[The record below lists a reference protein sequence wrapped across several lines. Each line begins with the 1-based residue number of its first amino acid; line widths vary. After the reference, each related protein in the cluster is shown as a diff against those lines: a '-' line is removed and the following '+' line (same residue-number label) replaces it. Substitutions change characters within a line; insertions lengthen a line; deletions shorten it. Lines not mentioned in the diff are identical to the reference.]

1 MSGYMGK
8 LLVVDLTSGELKDEP
23 LDPTTAHNFVGG
35 AGYAARYL
43 YDELGPDTDPL
54 GSENTLMFMTGPLV
68 GTHAPSCGR
77 HSVCAISPLTGIWG
91 ESNSGGFW
99 GAELRFSGYDGIVV
113 RGRSEK
119 PVWLSIV
126 EGQPPVLHDAA
137 DLWGL
142 DTYETQ
148 QRLRDE
154 LGDKKVRVAC
164 IGPAGEN
171 LVLYSAIMN
180 DRGRAAGRTG
190 MGAVMGSKNLKAI
203 AVRGK
208 QRVPLADKEAFGR
221 TAKQALKIVM
231 DDVISQVLQQ
241 MGTTNLVDM
250 SIMWGSLPN
259 KYWTQARFDDA
270 TNLSGVS
277 MMETILTRA
286 VPCYGCAVACG
297 REVSLAD
304 TAYGTGDHTLL
315 EGGLVDGPEYE
326 TVAML
331 GSMLL
336 VDDLPGVTYAG
347 HLCNRYGM
355 DTISAGSAI
364 SLAYLL
370 YERGFLTAGDTGGL
384 PLKWGNIETA
394 HTLLELI
401 ARRQGLGDLLAQGAE
416 RFAAH
421 YGAPDLA
428 VHVNGLDL
436 PAHDPRAISGMGL
449 AYATSPRGACHMQGD
464 MYIVEL
470 GLTLVEAGIEP
481 GSSRFVSRGRA
492 PVVANLQDWRTLY
505 NSAIMCAFV
514 NPTAPLLARLLGA
527 ATGGPSDVESW
538 QRAGERIFQL
548 KRAFNNRLGVRRG
561 NDRLPERL
569 LLPMANGTEGRRPR
583 MDILL
588 EEYYQHRDWD
598 WQTGRPSPQRLES
611 LGLGDVVEELWGSS
625 L

>member
-23 LDPTTAHNFVGG
+23 IDSTMAHNFVGG

-54 GSENTLMFMTGPLV
+54 GPENTLMFMTGPLV
-68 GTHAPSCGR
+68 GTRAPSCGR

-126 EGQPPVLHDAA
+126 EGQPPALQDAA

-154 LGDKKVRVAC
+154 LGDQKVRVAS

-208 QRVPLADKEAFGR
+208 QRVPLADKEAFGQ

-231 DDVISQVLQQ
+231 DDVISQVIHQ
-241 MGTTNLVDM
+241 MGTANLVDM

-259 KYWTQARFDDA
+259 KYWSQARFDDA
-270 TNLSGVS
+270 TNLSGIS

-297 REVSLAD
+297 REVTLKD
-304 TAYGTGDHTLL
+304 TPYGV
-315 EGGLVDGPEYE
+315 EVVDGPEYE

-336 VDDLPGVTYAG
+336 VDDLPGVAYAG
-347 HLCNRYGM
+347 HLCNRFGL
-355 DTISAGSAI
+355 DTISAGSSI

-370 YERGFLTAGDTGGL
+370 YERGFLTASDTGGL
-384 PLKWGNIETA
+384 PLRWGDIEAA
-394 HTLLELI
+394 HTLLEMI
-401 ARRQGLGDLLAQGAE
+401 ARREGLGDVLAEGTKRIAARYGAE
-416 RFAAH
+416 
-421 YGAPDLA
+421 DLA
-428 VHVNGLDL
+428 VHINGLEP
-436 PAHDPRAISGMGL
+436 PAWDPRAASGM
-449 AYATSPRGACHMQGD
+449 AVVYATAPRGACHMQGD
-464 MYIVEL
+464 MYLVDM
-470 GLTLVEAGIEP
+470 GLTIPEVGIFP
-481 GSSRFVSRGRA
+481 GGRFKTRGKSEIAAR
-492 PVVANLQDWRTLY
+492 LQDWRTLY
-505 NSAIMCAFV
+505 NSAIMCMFI
-514 NPTAPLLARLLGA
+514 NPTAPVLVQLLSA
-527 ATGGPSDVESW
+527 ATGWSSDIVWW
-538 QRAGERIFQL
+538 QRTGERIWNL

-561 NDRLPERL
+561 NDRIPERML
-569 LLPMANGTEGRRPR
+569 IPMSNGSRGRTPR
-583 MDILL
+583 MEMLL
-588 EEYYQHRDWD
+588 EEYYAWREWD
-598 WQTGRPSPQRLES
+598 WKTGKPSRAKLIS
-611 LGLGDVVEELWGSS
+611 LGLPEIAEELWDGS
-625 L
+625 